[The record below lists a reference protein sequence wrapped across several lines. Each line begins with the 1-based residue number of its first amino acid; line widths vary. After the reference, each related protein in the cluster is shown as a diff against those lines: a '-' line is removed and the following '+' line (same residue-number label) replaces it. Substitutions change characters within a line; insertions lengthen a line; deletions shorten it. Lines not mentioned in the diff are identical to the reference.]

1 MGVGEICS
9 REVVFARRN
18 ESVAQ
23 AARLMREHH
32 VGSVVVADERNGR
45 RYPVGVVTDRDIAV
59 GVVALGLDPEKRN
72 VESAMPAELVCVRET
87 DGLGRAVALMR
98 AQGVRRLPVVDAAGG
113 LIGILSADDA
123 LEVLSEE
130 LYCLAGMVAAGE
142 RFERE
147 QRKAA

>member
-1 MGVGEICS
+1 
-9 REVVFARRN
+9 N
-18 ESVAQ
+18 DSVAQ

-32 VGSVVVADERNGR
+32 VGSVVVADERDGKR
-45 RYPVGVVTDRDIAV
+45 FPVGIVTDRDIAI

-72 VESAMPAELVCVRET
+72 VEGVMPAELVCVRDT

-98 AQGVRRLPVVDAAGG
+98 AQGARRLPVIDGAGA
-113 LIGILSADDA
+113 LTGILSADDV
-123 LEVLSEE
+123 LEILSQE
-130 LYCLAGMVAAGE
+130 LYCLAGMVARGE

>member
-9 REVVFARRN
+9 REVVFVRRN

-32 VGSVVVADERNGR
+32 VGSVVVAEERNGR
-45 RYPVGVVTDRDIAV
+45 RYPVGMLTDRDIAV
-59 GVVALGLDPEKRN
+59 GVVALGVDAAKAP
-72 VESAMPAELVCVRET
+72 VEGVMPAEVVCVRER
-87 DGLGRAVALMR
+87 DGLGRALALMR
-98 AQGVRRLPVVDAAGG
+98 AQGVRRLPVIDERGALAGV
-113 LIGILSADDA
+113 LCADDI

-130 LYCLAGMVAAGE
+130 LYCLAAMVARGE
-142 RFERE
+142 RHERE

>member
-9 REVVFARRN
+9 REVVFAKRN
-18 ESVAQ
+18 ESVAR

-32 VGSVVVADERNGR
+32 VGSIVVADERNGR
-45 RYPVGVVTDRDIAV
+45 RYPVGIVTDRDIAV

-72 VESAMPAELVCVRET
+72 VDGIMPAELVCVRDS

-98 AQGVRRLPVVDAAGG
+98 AQGVRRLPVIDAAGNLVG
-113 LIGILSADDA
+113 VLSADDV

-130 LYCLAGMVAAGE
+130 LYCLAGMVAHGE
-142 RFERE
+142 RLER
-147 QRKAA
+147 QHRKAA

>member
-32 VGSVVVADERNGR
+32 VGTVVVVDERNGQ
-45 RYPVGVVTDRDIAV
+45 RYPVGILTDRDIAV
-59 GVVALGLDPEKRN
+59 GVVALEVDPAGTS
-72 VESAMPAELVCVRET
+72 VEGVMPAELVCVRET

-98 AQGVRRLPVVDAAGG
+98 AQGVRRLPVINASGALVGV
-113 LIGILSADDA
+113 LSADD
-123 LEVLSEE
+123 VLDVLAEE
-130 LYCLAGMVAAGE
+130 LYCLGGMMARGE
-142 RFERE
+142 RYERVE
-147 QRKAA
+147 RKAA

>member
-9 REVVFARRN
+9 REAVFAKRN

-45 RYPVGVVTDRDIAV
+45 RFPVGIVTDRDIAV

-98 AQGVRRLPVVDAAGG
+98 AQGVRRLPVIDAAGG
-113 LIGILSADDA
+113 LVGILSADDA

>member
-1 MGVGEICS
+1 MGIGEICC

-98 AQGVRRLPVVDAAGG
+98 AQGVRRLPVIDAAGG

>member
-9 REVVFARRN
+9 REVVFAKRN

-45 RYPVGVVTDRDIAV
+45 RFPVGIVTDRDIAV

-72 VESAMPAELVCVRET
+72 VESAMPAELVCVREN

-98 AQGVRRLPVVDAAGG
+98 AQGVRRLPVIDAAGG

-142 RFERE
+142 RFERD

>member
-18 ESVAQ
+18 ESVAH

-32 VGSVVVADERNGR
+32 VGSVVVGEERNGR
-45 RYPVGVVTDRDIAV
+45 VYPVGMVTDRDIAV
-59 GVVALGLDPEKRN
+59 GVVALGVDPEKRN
-72 VESAMPAELVCVRET
+72 VEGVMPAEVVCVRET

-98 AQGVRRLPVVDAAGG
+98 AQGVRRLPVIDGAGALVG
-113 LIGILSADDA
+113 VLSADDV
-123 LEVLSEE
+123 LEILSEE
-130 LYCLAGMVAAGE
+130 LYCLAGMAARGE

-147 QRKAA
+147 HRKAA

>member
-9 REVVFARRN
+9 REVVFAGRN
-18 ESVAQ
+18 DSVAQ

-32 VGSVVVADERNGR
+32 VGSVIVADERDGKR
-45 RYPVGVVTDRDIAV
+45 FPVGIVTDRDIAI
-59 GVVALGLDPEKRN
+59 GVVALGLDPERRN
-72 VESAMPAELVCVRET
+72 VEGIMPAELVCVRDT

-98 AQGVRRLPVVDAAGG
+98 AQGARRLPVIDGAGA
-113 LIGILSADDA
+113 LAGILSADDV
-123 LEVLSEE
+123 LEILSQE
-130 LYCLAGMVAAGE
+130 LYCLAGMVARGE

>member
-9 REVVFARRN
+9 REVVFAGRN

-45 RYPVGVVTDRDIAV
+45 CFPVGIVSDRDIAV
-59 GVVALGLDPEKRN
+59 GVVALGLDPERRN
-72 VESAMPAELVCVRET
+72 VEGVMPAELVCVRDT

-98 AQGVRRLPVVDAAGG
+98 AQGVRRLPVIDGAGA
-113 LIGILSADDA
+113 LIGILSADDV
-123 LEVLSEE
+123 LEVLCEE
-130 LYCLAGMVAAGE
+130 LYCLAGMVAQGE
-142 RFERE
+142 RVERE
-147 QRKAA
+147 HRKAA